1 MLNSTKTIFVIPP
14 IEAQKVSSRVAV
26 FCIFLYASS
35 NLIFSHKQC
44 EKIQCCFTLK
54 HWRKELLCQSMNVE
68 FPVFSDRDLSN
79 LGTVPESA
87 QALILAGNKLR
98 IDTLITNTASQ
109 SAASTTMAAN
119 LSNIQ
124 YVDLS
129 QNELRF
135 HQVEPLHKLFTQLQ
149 SLRALDLSNNYL
161 ESLQPSLFNGLKS
174 LQFLSLSGNTIVYIE
189 RNTFQTLTNLKTLKL
204 NNNLLRAVNAE
215 WFNNVSLSLRDL
227 DLSGNRLGAIR
238 ETDLVHVKHIERLN
252 LSKNNI
258 SEIDENCLVDSEI
271 RELDISHNQLTL
283 MPFSFINTLKQ
294 LTILNIN
301 NNSVVTLNYRDTGAI
316 SRLPYLK
323 QVSLSYMPKLKV
335 IPEFSFSHLPSLI
348 KLELFENPQLR
359 FINPRFCFSCPNLTV
374 LYIHNNALEGLD
386 EKILIENPS
395 LAELSLYNNN
405 LHCGCFASWLRN
417 TNGSVT
423 IIDGDKMVCQSPH
436 SVKSATLYQ
445 LTSEQLEADC
455 DPQIIRIS
463 PPEVTV
469 QWGSRVY
476 LECQSIGAETL
487 YWIRP
492 NQRDDDVDDGIV
504 MHDNKLPNFRYEL
517 VVHGNSHES
526 EGVYSCLAE
535 SKQGLRNSQS
545 VFVRISHP
553 AVQLKTT
560 AVSKSFIVLTWEQTS
575 GSKVITYAA
584 DDGVIREIMLGEDV
598 TQYTLED
605 LRPNSGYK
613 ICLLYHNRTDE
624 NCITVHMLPLKRVDM
639 KEEKTNSKANSSQV
653 NGMILLITL
662 TALAAVVIVGIAVVV
677 YKKCQRYKLAKVVYS
692 RHLNES
698 CSVDSSMHIKIDQCY
713 NPTTAPLCDNEVC

>member
-1 MLNSTKTIFVIPP
+1 
-14 IEAQKVSSRVAV
+14 
-26 FCIFLYASS
+26 
-35 NLIFSHKQC
+35 
-44 EKIQCCFTLK
+44 
-54 HWRKELLCQSMNVE
+54 MNVE

-348 KLELFENPQLR
+348 KL
-359 FINPRFCFSCPNLTV
+359 
-374 LYIHNNALEGLD
+374 
-386 EKILIENPS
+386 
-395 LAELSLYNNN
+395 
-405 LHCGCFASWLRN
+405 
-417 TNGSVT
+417 
-423 IIDGDKMVCQSPH
+423 
-436 SVKSATLYQ
+436 
-445 LTSEQLEADC
+445 
-455 DPQIIRIS
+455 
-463 PPEVTV
+463 
-469 QWGSRVY
+469 
-476 LECQSIGAETL
+476 
-487 YWIRP
+487 
-492 NQRDDDVDDGIV
+492 
-504 MHDNKLPNFRYEL
+504 
-517 VVHGNSHES
+517 
-526 EGVYSCLAE
+526 
-535 SKQGLRNSQS
+535 
-545 VFVRISHP
+545 
-553 AVQLKTT
+553 
-560 AVSKSFIVLTWEQTS
+560 
-575 GSKVITYAA
+575 
-584 DDGVIREIMLGEDV
+584 
-598 TQYTLED
+598 
-605 LRPNSGYK
+605 
-613 ICLLYHNRTDE
+613 
-624 NCITVHMLPLKRVDM
+624 
-639 KEEKTNSKANSSQV
+639 
-653 NGMILLITL
+653 
-662 TALAAVVIVGIAVVV
+662 
-677 YKKCQRYKLAKVVYS
+677 
-692 RHLNES
+692 
-698 CSVDSSMHIKIDQCY
+698 
-713 NPTTAPLCDNEVC
+713 